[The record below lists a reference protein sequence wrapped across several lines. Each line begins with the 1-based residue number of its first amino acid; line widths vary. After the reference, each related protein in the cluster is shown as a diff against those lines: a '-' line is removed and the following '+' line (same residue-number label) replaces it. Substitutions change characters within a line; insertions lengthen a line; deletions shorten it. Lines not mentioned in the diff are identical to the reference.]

1 MRKAVRRVV
10 QRELQKRSERR
21 RRELPRNSA
30 SPWKKQRKSSRAN
43 DGTIRT
49 RTTGVILCD
58 HARMLDLNSR
68 NAEFAEKAPE
78 DVTAEAVDLIIGFVE
93 RR

>member
-1 MRKAVRRVV
+1 
-10 QRELQKRSERR
+10 
-21 RRELPRNSA
+21 
-30 SPWKKQRKSSRAN
+30 
-43 DGTIRT
+43 
-49 RTTGVILCD
+49 
-58 HARMLDLNSR
+58 MLDLNSR